1 MYPLW
6 FDPNEI
12 CFFIFKFFITYVCRQ
27 RSYDSNISARM
38 TQLVSLNRTLVPD
51 IDELLKDSVSRPY
64 ERSTTPTGVPYYIK

>member
-1 MYPLW
+1 MDLL
-6 FDPNEI
+6 
-12 CFFIFKFFITYVCRQ
+12 FIYVCRQ
-27 RSYDSNISARM
+27 RSYESNISDRM